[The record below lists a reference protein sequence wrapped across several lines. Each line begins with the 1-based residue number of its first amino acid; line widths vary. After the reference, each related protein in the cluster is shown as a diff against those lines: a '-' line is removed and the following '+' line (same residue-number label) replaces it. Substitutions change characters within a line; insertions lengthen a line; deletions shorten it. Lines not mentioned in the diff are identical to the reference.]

1 MATQA
6 TASVMSQRQSNGDA
20 DPVEVA
26 VVGPG
31 RMGVGMANA
40 FAVHDYAVS
49 LIDTKDRPDG
59 EEWVA
64 LRQAEDRIRSQLQ
77 FLNEHG
83 AFDVDVARVIDNI
96 TFTRSIEDGLAGAE
110 WVFEALPEEPA
121 VKAAFFEAAEAELSA
136 DAVIATTTSSI
147 SIEEYD
153 DLVEPSRFIITNW
166 WNPPE
171 IIPLVE
177 VAKSPQTA
185 ERVVDRMV
193 ALLEDIEKKPLV
205 CADTPG
211 FIGARVQAAAMNEAI
226 RAYEEGVASVET
238 IDQALRAGF
247 GFRLPII
254 GMLEFVDLGG
264 VDILYHVN
272 EYLAEELG
280 DRFENPET
288 VTAMVERNELGPK
301 TGTGFYDY
309 EDVDVEAYQQAK
321 YRGYLDILD
330 AYERFEAE
338 EAN

>member
-1 MATQA
+1 MPQGQPNGQA
-6 TASVMSQRQSNGDA
+6 KDI
-20 DPVEVA
+20 EVA

-40 FAVHDYAVS
+40 FAVHDYQVS
-49 LIDTKDRPDG
+49 LIDTKERPAG
-59 EEWVA
+59 EEWAA
-64 LRQAEDRIRSQLQ
+64 LHEAEARIQSQVR

-83 AFDVDVARVIDNI
+83 PFDADVERIVDHV
-96 TFTRSIEDGLAGAE
+96 TFTRSIEAGLAGAE
-110 WVFEALPEEPA
+110 WVFEALPENPQ

-177 VAKSPQTA
+177 VAKSSRTA
-185 ERVVDRMV
+185 DVVVDRMV

-205 CADTPG
+205 CVDSPG

-238 IDQALRAGF
+238 IDEALRAGF

-272 EYLAEELG
+272 EYLQEELG

-288 VTAMVERNELGPK
+288 VAAMVERDELGPK
-301 TGTGFYDY
+301 TGKGFYDY
-309 EDVDVEAYQQAK
+309 EDMDVEAYKQAK
-321 YRGYLDILD
+321 YRGYLDILE
-330 AYERFEAE
+330 AYERFEANE
-338 EAN
+338 P

>member
-1 MATQA
+1 
-6 TASVMSQRQSNGDA
+6 MSQGQPNGA
-20 DPVEVA
+20 GGGIEVA

-40 FAVHDYAVS
+40 FAMHDYTVS
-49 LIDTKDRPDG
+49 LIDTKDRPDD
-59 EEWVA
+59 EAWAA
-64 LRQAEDRIRSQLQ
+64 LTEAEDRIRSQVR

-83 AFDVDVARVIDNI
+83 PFDADVARVVNHVN
-96 TFTRSIEDGLAGAE
+96 FTRSIEDGLAGAE

-121 VKAAFFEAAEAELSA
+121 VKAAFFEAAEAELSS

-153 DLVEPSRFIITNW
+153 NLVEPSRFIITNW

-177 VAKSPQTA
+177 VATSSRTA
-185 ERVVDRMV
+185 DHVVDRMV
-193 ALLEDIEKKPLV
+193 ALLKDIEKKPLV
-205 CADTPG
+205 CTDTPG

-254 GMLEFVDLGG
+254 GILEFVDLGG

-288 VTAMVERNELGPK
+288 VAAMVERDELGPK
-301 TGTGFYDY
+301 TGKGFYDY

-321 YRGYLDILD
+321 YRGYLDILE
-330 AYERFEAE
+330 AYERFEAIDP
-338 EAN
+338 